1 MFENLKG
8 DLRAARLHNAN
19 SPSWVDQNV
28 TIWLHYGTQ
37 AVVIYR
43 FGRWLQ
49 TFRVPVLKQLLSIIH
64 VTARTWSEMVYG
76 INVPESTDIGPGFC
90 IHTWAGVFL
99 PHNQT
104 IGRNCTVQH
113 GNLIEDG
120 VTIGDDVYVGVGAKL
135 IGRIRIGSRVKIGAN
150 AVVIT
155 DVPDDSTAVGV
166 PARVIRRAPRPVP
179 APPSVPAPAPAP
191 APAPDR

>member
-1 MFENLKG
+1 MFENLQA
-8 DLRAARLHNAN
+8 DLRVARLHNAN

-37 AVVIYR
+37 AVVVYR
-43 FGRWLQ
+43 LGRWLQ
-49 TFRVPVLKQLLSIIH
+49 TFRVPVLKHLLKIGQ
-64 VTARTWSEMVYG
+64 VAWRTWCEMVYG
-76 INVPESTDIGPGFC
+76 INVPESTAIGPGLC

-104 IGRNCTVQH
+104 IGRNFTVQH

-120 VTIGDDVYVGVGAKL
+120 VTIGDDVYCGVGAKL
-135 IGRIRIGSRVKIGAN
+135 IGRIRIGNRVRIGAN

-155 DVPDDSTAVGV
+155 DVPDDSTAVGI
-166 PARVIRRAPRPVP
+166 PARVIPRARPAGSIP
-179 APPSVPAPAPAP
+179 GRPEP
-191 APAPDR
+191 

>member
-8 DLRAARLHNAN
+8 DLQAARLHNAN

-49 TFRVPVLKQLLSIIH
+49 TFRIPILKQILSLLH
-64 VTARTWSEMVYG
+64 VAARTFSEMVYG
-76 INVPESTDIGPGFC
+76 INVPESTAIGPGLC

-104 IGRNCTVQH
+104 IGRNLTVQH

-135 IGRIRIGSRVKIGAN
+135 IGRIRIGSRVRIGAN

-166 PARVIRRAPRPVP
+166 PARVIRHAPKTAPVDP
-179 APPSVPAPAPAP
+179 AAV
-191 APAPDR
+191 

>member
-8 DLRAARLHNAN
+8 DLQAARLHNAN
-19 SPSWVDQNV
+19 SPRWVDQNV

-49 TFRVPVLKQLLSIIH
+49 TFRIPVLKQILTLIH
-64 VTARTWSEMVYG
+64 VTARTFSEMVYG
-76 INVPESTDIGPGFC
+76 INVPESTAIGPGFC

-104 IGRNCTVQH
+104 IGRNLTVQH

-135 IGRIRIGSRVKIGAN
+135 IGWIKIGNRVRIGAN

-166 PARVIRRAPRPVP
+166 PARIIRN
-179 APPSVPAPAPAP
+179 APPALGGPVAPDPAAGRPAPA
-191 APAPDR
+191 

>member
-8 DLRAARLHNAN
+8 DLQAARLHNAN

-43 FGRWLQ
+43 CGRWLQ
-49 TFRVPVLKQLLSIIH
+49 TFRIPVVKQILTLIH
-64 VTARTWSEMVYG
+64 IAARTFSEMVYG
-76 INVPESTDIGPGFC
+76 INVPESTTIGPGLC

-104 IGRNCTVQH
+104 IGRNLTVQH

-135 IGRIRIGSRVKIGAN
+135 IGRIRIGSRVRIGAN

-166 PARVIRRAPRPVP
+166 PARVIRH
-179 APPSVPAPAPAP
+179 APPAAPVDPPAV
-191 APAPDR
+191 